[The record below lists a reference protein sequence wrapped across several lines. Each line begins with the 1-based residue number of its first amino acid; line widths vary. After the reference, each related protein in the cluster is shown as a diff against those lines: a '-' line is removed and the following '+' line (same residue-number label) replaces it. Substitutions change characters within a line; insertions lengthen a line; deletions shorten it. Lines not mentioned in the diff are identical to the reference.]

1 MGKWIER
8 TKVFQQ
14 MMVKALAL
22 QCGVF
27 EEQHLERFPLQS
39 IKDHNNNGQ
48 LQVRSGWKAYYQR
61 RKNEAGPWSLSLANY
76 RLSSSTSDL
85 SIASRATTTQELAVT
100 LGSGSLNLN
109 YPETPSDP
117 TTTPHD
123 YTTHYRGPYYH
134 ISS

>member
-1 MGKWIER
+1 VGKWIER

-22 QCGVF
+22 QCGVS

-61 RKNEAGPWSLSLANY
+61 LNNEAGPWS
-76 RLSSSTSDL
+76 
-85 SIASRATTTQELAVT
+85 
-100 LGSGSLNLN
+100 
-109 YPETPSDP
+109 
-117 TTTPHD
+117 
-123 YTTHYRGPYYH
+123 
-134 ISS
+134 